1 MGNSLK
7 VFSDKDAKF
16 LLVLAKR
23 IVPDIATLPEEEQM
37 GVIGRI
43 DDALASREPA
53 LRLQFLAFLKILK
66 LSSLPR
72 HFKTFD
78 RIKPEQQDVMIKKF
92 EDHAISKLR
101 SGIWGV
107 RTLIFMGYYGNP
119 DRASQFHYTPSIN
132 GNEKLHA
139 K

>member
-23 IVPDIATLPEEEQM
+23 IVPDIATLPETEQLE
-37 GVIGRI
+37 VVCRI
-43 DDALASREPA
+43 DDALWGREPA
-53 LRLQFLAFLKILK
+53 LRMQFLAFLKILK
-66 LSSLPR
+66 LSFLPR
-72 HFKTFD
+72 HLKTFD
-78 RIKPEQQDVMIKKF
+78 RIKPAQQDDLIRKF
-92 EDHAISKLR
+92 EDHSIGKLR

-119 DRASQFHYTPSIN
+119 GRAKQFHYTPSLN